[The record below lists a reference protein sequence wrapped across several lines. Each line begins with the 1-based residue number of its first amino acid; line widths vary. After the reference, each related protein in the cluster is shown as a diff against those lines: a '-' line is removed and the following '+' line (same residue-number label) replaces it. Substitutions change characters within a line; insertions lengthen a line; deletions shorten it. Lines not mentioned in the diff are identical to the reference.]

1 VGFGAKG
8 KMIKSIVLIMPNGNE
23 HEVLQGDYAFEDDT
37 VLLKAEMAAGQ
48 RWIIVNAHGGSGK

>member
-1 VGFGAKG
+1 
-8 KMIKSIVLIMPNGNE
+8 MIKSIVLIMPNGNE